1 MEWRLDKQKP
11 LCPQICEQICLEIA
25 LGGFKPDEKLFSVRE
40 AAVSAGVNPNT
51 VQRSFETLEQQGIVY
66 SVRGSGWFV
75 ASDISTAK
83 QTLHNLIDEKT
94 SAYFDAMS
102 ALGFTVEQTKKLI
115 EEWNI

>member
-11 LCPQICEQICLEIA
+11 LCPQICEQICLKIA

-83 QTLHNLIDEKT
+83 QTLRNLIDEKT